1 MILTSFTTGELK
13 PHTKQPGGA
22 HISTMALKNL
32 YVITILASYFS
43 SWETRNR

>member
-22 HISTMALKNL
+22 RISTMALKNL
-32 YVITILASYFS
+32 YVITIASYFS